1 MIKRISIGLAIL
13 VVLGAVLFF
22 ALVWRPTIAPIAPGS
37 VAGFPAELVA
47 KGEALAGAGYCA
59 TCHRMKG

>member
-1 MIKRISIGLAIL
+1 MIKRIYIGLAIL
-13 VVLGAVLFF
+13 VVLGAALFF

-47 KGEALAGAGYCA
+47 KVKPWPAQA
-59 TCHRMKG
+59 TARPATR